1 VDKYKRLDSPPQQLL
16 KLNMRN
22 VLAATIIAGL
32 LIIFVCTSDSSFAT
46 SIRTMA
52 SDPQQEARDPHVS
65 QSHLILELKES
76 DKKTSPPTVIA
87 TVTNMHESTTIT
99 LLKWDTPFDDQAML
113 LGIFELKNTEDGSI
127 LPPAGIKLNRQLPPP
142 EDAFLE
148 IPPRQAVAKEIV
160 LGGPGARLRKGRK
173 YEVKAMGSWKAVW
186 QASVVDVGYQ
196 NLQRMGGGTGVVS
209 FEFES
214 NSVTF
219 EA

>member
-1 VDKYKRLDSPPQQLL
+1 
-16 KLNMRN
+16 MRTI
-22 VLAATIIAGL
+22 LTAAVISGL
-32 LIIFVCTSDSSFAT
+32 LILFLCTSDSSLAN
-46 SIRTMA
+46 SIRTMG
-52 SDPQQEARDPHVS
+52 SSPQQEARDPHVS
-65 QSHLILELKES
+65 KSQLTLELKELEP
-76 DKKTSPPTVIA
+76 KTSPPTIVA

-113 LGIFELKNTEDGSI
+113 LGLFQIKNTEDGTI

-148 IPPRQAVAKEIV
+148 IAPRHAITKEIV

-173 YEVKAMGSWKAVW
+173 YEVQVKGSWKAVW
-186 QASVVDVGYQ
+186 QASVADVGYQ
-196 NLQRMGGGTGVVS
+196 NLQKMGGGTGVVS

-214 NSVTF
+214 NAVTF